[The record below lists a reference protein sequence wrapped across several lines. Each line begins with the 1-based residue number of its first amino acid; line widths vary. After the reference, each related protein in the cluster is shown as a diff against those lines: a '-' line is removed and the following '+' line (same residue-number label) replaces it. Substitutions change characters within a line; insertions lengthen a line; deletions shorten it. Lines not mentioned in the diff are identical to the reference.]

1 VIFINAKSQN
11 KNLVENEYQLIKRL
25 DKIEKAWR
33 DKKKRLN
40 FFIENN

>member
-11 KNLVENEYQLIKRL
+11 KNLVENDYQLIKRL

-33 DKKKRLN
+33 DKKKRLK
-40 FFIENN
+40 FL